1 MLYIYSYIHIIYIY
15 MLWLVLFLPTAMIV
29 FSSLIHFRY
38 GCYIPVT
45 EKLLFFGEA
54 TFQTKFRDILKSS
67 ALK

>member
-1 MLYIYSYIHIIYIY
+1 

-45 EKLLFFGEA
+45 EKLLFFDEA